1 MSPLLEL
8 VAVHKAF
15 FHQMS
20 RRFSE
25 GSICRLLQEK
35 AWH

>member
-15 FHQMS
+15 RQMS
-20 RRFSE
+20 QRFSE
-25 GSICRLLQEK
+25 ESICRLLQEK